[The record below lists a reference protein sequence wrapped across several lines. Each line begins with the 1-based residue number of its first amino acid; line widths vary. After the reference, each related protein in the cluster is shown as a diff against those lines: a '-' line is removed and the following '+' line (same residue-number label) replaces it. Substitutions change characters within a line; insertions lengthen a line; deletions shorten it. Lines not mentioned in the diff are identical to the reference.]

1 MDNRQGPAQPVFMGL
16 SREQVAKILYEEL
29 SKSGF
34 QFNNLNTM
42 IPPILGRMFMENGN
56 FTGNYL
62 TEMFFKGIMGN
73 FNKK

>member
-1 MDNRQGPAQPVFMGL
+1 MDNRQGPAQTGFMGL

-29 SKSGF
+29 SRSGF
-34 QFNNLNTM
+34 QFNNFNAI
-42 IPPILGRMFMENGN
+42 IPPILGRMFMENGS

-62 TEMFFKGIMGN
+62 AEMFFKGMMGN